1 MTLLP
6 LVMRKNQKLSNHHKF
21 LIAQQDELTIDEPL
35 PAILD
40 LKEGGYKV
48 ERSTR
53 VTEVNRETTDDN

>member
-6 LVMRKNQKLSNHHKF
+6 LVMRKNQKLSNQHKF
-21 LIAQQDELTIDEPL
+21 LIAQQDELTIDEPF

-40 LKEGGYKV
+40 LNVGGYKV

-53 VTEVNRETTDDN
+53 MTEVNRETTDDN